1 MKTFADWYPGDGA
14 ALAGLEIFGII
25 AVLVGLTWAVERFV
39 ARRRA
44 ALCHALWFAAL
55 VGVLLAPAVVLFG
68 RHLPWHVAVLP
79 SEVAATDRPAE
90 QPSDMAVPATPAGER
105 AGEFAQAS
113 AGSGTTKANSSE
125 QRPARSTPPAK
136 VPTSGP
142 AVPLLTNQMTESVPA
157 AANVPAAPPTKLL
170 QAIATLTI
178 LVWGL
183 GIAFLAARLGHGS
196 WRVRRLWRRL
206 RPLDRAQWA
215 TELSAVARLLSV
227 PRLPSLYLSPDVR
240 SPLVAGLFPPRVVL
254 PERLPSVSSPE
265 NLRAVLVHE
274 CAHVVRR
281 DPWVRLLQQLASV
294 LFWVHPLVYLLNR
307 RLDRAREEVCDNHVL
322 AHTDAPA
329 YAETLLTVAQFCY
342 PTPRLQGYLT
352 MMPRHYDLE
361 RRVVDLLA
369 ERRDTATRL
378 PAPQRATLLA
388 ALAALLVG
396 ISSVGLHGAAAQD
409 KAAQAAPKGQ
419 PATEKLT
426 GVIRAKDGKPA
437 AGAIVWAAKLV
448 YAPIHRRETVA
459 DAQGRYT
466 LELDPGTWFVR
477 ARLGTQGGEGP
488 SQHETVEIVA
498 GKAPRPLAIQLEE
511 RGTFRGRLL
520 ESESGKP
527 IPRGQLYLDQGL
539 VLTADADGRFEVGG
553 LPRTNHEAFVVA
565 PGRTRVRVLFDTT
578 GRADSE
584 LEVPVPRAVGKIVGR
599 VTDLDGNPIPGAY
612 VGRHTSGS
620 FFSINALFV
629 ACDAEGRFAYDDAVP
644 AGQPTWLGAAAPDY
658 VEEER
663 QGIIVPADGRS
674 LELNFRLRPKPGTP
688 GKKPAPD
695 EEKRRTVSGVV
706 REPFGKPAEGVLVRW
721 GYQSF
726 IGAIETRTDA
736 QGRFR
741 LTVPDKADM
750 LAVLPR
756 DFVPDFPAVEAGGD
770 KTVNVTLQP
779 GDAVRGQVRDDTG
792 KPIPGVTVTP
802 VTGSP
807 EAGVGNPF
815 WLSEASVR
823 TDAEGKYH
831 VKGLPNGAR
840 LDFLKAGLSF
850 VRNYQPDFTAASND
864 VTMLY
869 GGAVKGRVVDRDGKP
884 IRNFRVLVNFPRE
897 RQAGDQTE
905 GFFAG
910 YSGMG
915 VRFTS
920 PDGSFV
926 LTGVGAGSVYR
937 IAVLADGHGEAVDDR
952 VTAVPV
958 NRLAATPATT
968 LKAGPPVSLGVRA
981 EAAGKPVAGALV
993 TLVNGQP
1000 GLDRMFLWGYH
1011 DASWQ
1016 NMSRGRTGAD
1026 GWAKFPAL
1034 SFGDATVLVR
1044 IPGYARQRLGWR
1056 NNEKELT
1063 FKLEREAVIAGEV
1076 SDAAGSPVK
1085 EFHVRL
1091 TNGDGGDQ
1099 ITASV
1104 QADDKGRFR
1113 VGELPAGEWSVTINA
1128 ADGRMKLFD
1137 QQVTLKAGDTKDLK
1151 VVVAR

>member
-1 MKTFADWYPGDGA
+1 MKTLADWYPGDGA
-14 ALAGLEIFGII
+14 AFAGLEIFGII
-25 AVLVGLTWAVERFV
+25 AVLIGLTWAAERFT

-44 ALCHALWFAAL
+44 ALRHALWFAAL
-55 VGVLLAPAVVLFG
+55 VGVLLAPAVVLLG
-68 RHLPWHVAVLP
+68 RQLPWHVAVLS
-79 SEVAATDRPAE
+79 SEIAATAQPAE
-90 QPSDMAVPATPAGER
+90 QPSETTASVTPAGEQ
-105 AGEFAQAS
+105 AGESAQAS
-113 AGSGTTKANSSE
+113 AGSGTTKANSSD

-136 VPTSGP
+136 VSTSGP
-142 AVPLLTNQMTESVPA
+142 AVPLLTNQVTESVPA
-157 AANVPAAPPTKLL
+157 ATDVPAAPPTNLL
-170 QAIATLTI
+170 QAIAGLAF

-183 GIAFLAARLGHGS
+183 GSAYLAARLGHGF

-227 PRLPSLYLSPDVR
+227 ARLPALYLSPDVR

-254 PERLPSVSSPE
+254 PEQLPSVSSPE
-265 NLRAVLVHE
+265 HLRAVLVHE

-294 LFWVHPLVYLLNR
+294 LFWIHPLIHVLNR

-352 MMPRHYDLE
+352 MMPRHYNLE

-378 PAPQRATLLA
+378 PAPQRAALLA
-388 ALAALLVG
+388 ALALLLVG

-409 KAAQAAPKGQ
+409 KAAPKGQ
-419 PATEKLT
+419 PVTEKLT
-426 GVIRAKDGKPA
+426 GAIRAKDGEPA

-565 PGRTRVRVLFDTT
+565 PGRMRLRVLFDTT
-578 GRADSE
+578 ARADTE
-584 LEVPVPRAVGKIVGR
+584 LEVPVPRAGKIVGR
-599 VTDLDGNPIPGAY
+599 VTDEAGKPIPGAY
-612 VGRHTSGS
+612 VGRNTSGS

-629 ACDAEGRFAYDDAVP
+629 ACDAEGRFVYDDAVP
-644 AGQPTWLGAAAPDY
+644 AGQPSWLAAAAPDY
-658 VEEER
+658 ADEER
-663 QGIIVPADGRS
+663 QGVVVPADGKA

-688 GKKPAPD
+688 GKKPVPD

-721 GYQSF
+721 GYQGF
-726 IGAIETRTDA
+726 VGAVETRTDA

-750 LAVLPR
+750 IAVLPR
-756 DFVPDFPAVEAGGD
+756 TFKPDFPAVEAGGD

-779 GDAVRGQVRDDTG
+779 GDSVRGQVRDDTG
-792 KPIPGVTVTP
+792 KPIPGVRVVP
-802 VTGSP
+802 MVSSP
-807 EAGVGNPF
+807 EAGVGNPY
-815 WLSEASVR
+815 WLTEATVR

-831 VKGLPNGAR
+831 VKGLPDGAR
-840 LDFLKAGLSF
+840 LDFLKPGLSDL
-850 VRNYQPDFTAASND
+850 RNFAPDFTAASND

-884 IRNFRVLVNFPRE
+884 VRNFRLLVSFPRAP
-897 RQAGDQTE
+897 QAGDQTA

-910 YSGMG
+910 YSGIG

-937 IAVLADGHGEAVDDR
+937 LTALATGHGEAVVDR
-952 VTAVPV
+952 VTAVPL

-968 LKAGPPVSLGVRA
+968 LKAGPPVSFQVRA

-1011 DASWQ
+1011 DASWEDM
-1016 NMSRGRTGAD
+1016 NRGRTGAD

-1044 IPGYARQRLGWR
+1044 LPGYARQRVGWR

-1076 SDAAGSPVK
+1076 SDAAGVPVK

-1091 TNGDGGDQ
+1091 SNGDGGDQ
-1099 ITASV
+1099 ISASV
-1104 QADDKGRFR
+1104 HADDKGRFR

-1128 ADGRMKLFD
+1128 ADGRTTLFD
-1137 QQVTLKAGDTKDLK
+1137 QRVTLKAGDSKDLK